1 MRKIIWWQF
10 IKIRLVYNNVMNMND
25 FSNSKVIEYVVMN
38 PSQNITILVMI
49 ADDDCDYDYGFIA
62 KKLLELEPTAE
73 QVGFLR
79 YDDESDIVL
88 EMAGGEFCGNAT
100 MSAAVYYGI
109 LNGVSDGNV
118 VVRSSGTDDPVNVH
132 IKKINDWE
140 GIVEMPK
147 PIEIC
152 EGDFG
157 NGVKYPMVFFNGIAH
172 IIIDK
177 KPIDKKEYENKI
189 KEWCDI
195 LEIPALGGM
204 MCDGGVLK
212 FAPTNIEGDPTNVAF
227 APASGQMIYAPTE
240 VGMTPLVYV
249 KSIDSLYW
257 ESSCASGTTAIGAYL
272 LDKYKQK
279 INIDVRQPSGTVL
292 NVESTDDGKLLL
304 KGKVKFLYKKSILM

>member
-1 MRKIIWWQF
+1 
-10 IKIRLVYNNVMNMND
+10 MNMND
-25 FSNSKVIEYVVMN
+25 FTKSKVIEYVVMN
-38 PSQNITILVMI
+38 PSQNITILVMC
-49 ADDDCDYDYGFIA
+49 AEDGYDYDYGFVA

-73 QVGFLR
+73 QVGFLK
-79 YDDESDIVL
+79 YDDKSDIVL

-118 VVRSSGTDDPVNVH
+118 VVRSSGVDDPVNVH
-132 IKKINDWE
+132 IKKTNDWE

-147 PIEIC
+147 PLEIC

-177 KPIDKKEYENKI
+177 KPIDKKDYENKI

-195 LEIPALGGM
+195 LEMPALGVM
-204 MCDGGVLK
+204 FCDGGLASFV
-212 FAPTNIEGDPTNVAF
+212 PTNTEVAF
-227 APASGQMIYAPTE
+227 TSRTSAPTE
-240 VGMTPLVYV
+240 LSITPLVYV
-249 KSIDSLYW
+249 KSINSLYW

-279 INIDVRQPSGTVL
+279 INVDVRQPSGTVL

-304 KGKVKFLYKKSILM
+304 KGKVKLLYKKSILI